1 MHEIAELERRI
12 TAAIDR
18 IGLGLG
24 ALAQARTARPDP
36 EAAAA
41 AAAAEVETTL
51 LREALDEE
59 RMANAQLNERLR
71 VLRDRDARA
80 QAEAGDEVDRLTR
93 LLDEQ
98 GLETQRLHKLTVK
111 LREDLRQLREAAE
124 GGVADS
130 AMINRAMLAELEA
143 LRADRSAEAAE
154 MRDILAAIH
163 PLLREE
169 EMRLN
174 A

>member
-12 TAAIDR
+12 TAAMDR

-24 ALAQARTARPDP
+24 ALAEAARTT
-36 EAAAA
+36 AAPVVAA
-41 AAAAEVETTL
+41 SGASDAEL
-51 LREALDEE
+51 AQLREALDEE

-80 QAEAGDEVDRLTR
+80 QAEAAEEVDRLTR

-124 GGVADS
+124 DGVADA
-130 AMINRAMLAELEA
+130 AMINKAMLAELEA

-154 MRDILAAIH
+154 MRDIIAAIH

>member
-12 TAAIDR
+12 TAAMDR

-24 ALAQARTARPDP
+24 ALAEARAALPVPDAGLA
-36 EAAAA
+36 EAAD
-41 AAAAEVETTL
+41 VEATL

-80 QAEAGDEVDRLTR
+80 QAEAAAEGDRLTR

-111 LREDLRQLREAAE
+111 LREDLRQLREAAQD
-124 GGVADS
+124 GVADS

>member
-12 TAAIDR
+12 TAAMDR
-18 IGLGLG
+18 IGLGLD
-24 ALAQARTARPDP
+24 ALAEARAALPGPDATAA
-36 EAAAA
+36 E
-41 AAAAEVETTL
+41 AAAEVEVTL

-59 RMANAQLNERLR
+59 RMANAQMTERLR
-71 VLRDRDARA
+71 VLRDRDSRA
-80 QAEAGDEVDRLTR
+80 QTAAAEDSDRLTR

-124 GGVADS
+124 GGVADA
-130 AMINRAMLAELEA
+130 AMINKAMLAELEA
-143 LRADRSAEAAE
+143 LRADRSAEASE

>member
-12 TAAIDR
+12 TAAMDR

-24 ALAQARTARPDP
+24 ALAEAARTPAAPVVVASTGRS
-36 EAAAA
+36 EAEL
-41 AAAAEVETTL
+41 AE

-80 QAEAGDEVDRLTR
+80 QAEAQGEVDRLTR

-124 GGVADS
+124 DGTADA
-130 AMINRAMLAELEA
+130 AMINKAMLAELEA

-154 MRDILAAIH
+154 MRDIIAAIH

>member
-1 MHEIAELERRI
+1 MLEIAELERRI
-12 TAAIDR
+12 TAALDR

-24 ALAQARTARPDP
+24 ALAEARASAPPDT
-36 EAAAA
+36 AAAE
-41 AAAAEVETTL
+41 AAAEVEATL

-59 RMANAQLNERLR
+59 RMANAQVNERLR
-71 VLRDRDARA
+71 VLRGQGARA
-80 QAEAGDEVDRLTR
+80 QAVAAEDADRLTR

-98 GLETQRLHKLTVK
+98 GLEAQRLHKLCVK

-124 GGVADS
+124 AGTADA
-130 AMINRAMLAELEA
+130 AMINKATLAELEA
-143 LRADRSAEAAE
+143 LRADRLAEAAE

>member
-1 MHEIAELERRI
+1 MHEIAELEHRI
-12 TAAIDR
+12 TAALDR

-24 ALAQARTARPDP
+24 ALAEARVGQNLPDKGHAGAV
-36 EAAAA
+36 EAELAP
-41 AAAAEVETTL
+41 

-71 VLRDRDARA
+71 VLRDREVKKL
-80 QAEAGDEVDRLTR
+80 AEAAEDTDRLTR

-111 LREDLRQLREAAE
+111 LREDLRQLREAVETGIPDA
-124 GGVADS
+124 ALL
-130 AMINRAMLAELEA
+130 NRAMLAELEA

-154 MRDILAAIH
+154 MRDILAAID

>member
-12 TAAIDR
+12 MAALDR

-24 ALAQARTARPDP
+24 ALAEARAALPLPD
-36 EAAAA
+36 AAAA
-41 AAAAEVETTL
+41 EAAAEVEATL

-71 VLRDRDARA
+71 VLRDQGAKA
-80 QAEAGDEVDRLTR
+80 QAVAVEDGDRLTR

-98 GLETQRLHKLTVK
+98 GLETQRLHALCVK

-124 GGVADS
+124 AGVADA
-130 AMINRAMLAELEA
+130 AMINKAMLAELEA